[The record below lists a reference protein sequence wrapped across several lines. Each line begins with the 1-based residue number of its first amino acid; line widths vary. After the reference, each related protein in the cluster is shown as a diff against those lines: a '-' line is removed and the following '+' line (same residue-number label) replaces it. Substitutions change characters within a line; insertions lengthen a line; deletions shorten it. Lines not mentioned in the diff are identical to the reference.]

1 MIREIS
7 IINHLLKKEIEYKE
21 KLENELSG
29 AEYGSLCIKHR
40 KNRITFEEYNNGEL
54 KWLNKKSLK
63 IYQIAHYNYIRKLHK
78 ISSQTCE
85 LLLNTHKCIE
95 AIVQKSGLDK
105 LLERYSV
112 LELQKVKLSQIEY
125 DWCMNYE
132 SNPYKPEALK
142 YRTSNGVRMRSK
154 SERTI
159 GNKLEE
165 YNIPYRYEAKLIID
179 GKVYYPDFM
188 ILCSDGSIVI
198 WEHQG
203 LMDDEEYRM
212 KALMKIVHY
221 NKAGYKQHRNLIC
234 TWEDDIEDM
243 SNLDEIICR
252 FILKV

>member
-63 IYQIAHYNYIRKLHK
+63 IYQIAHYN
-78 ISSQTCE
+78 
-85 LLLNTHKCIE
+85 
-95 AIVQKSGLDK
+95 
-105 LLERYSV
+105 
-112 LELQKVKLSQIEY
+112 
-125 DWCMNYE
+125 
-132 SNPYKPEALK
+132 
-142 YRTSNGVRMRSK
+142 
-154 SERTI
+154 
-159 GNKLEE
+159 
-165 YNIPYRYEAKLIID
+165 
-179 GKVYYPDFM
+179 
-188 ILCSDGSIVI
+188 
-198 WEHQG
+198 
-203 LMDDEEYRM
+203 
-212 KALMKIVHY
+212 
-221 NKAGYKQHRNLIC
+221 KAGYKQHRNLIC